1 MSVAT
6 RSQDA
11 LIAGEW
17 IPGGAGSFEVRSP
30 WDGSLVGVSARC
42 DAADVD
48 RAVAAARRAQP
59 GWAATPLLA
68 RVELF
73 DRAME
78 IAEGRNE
85 AIARMITAEMG
96 KTIRE
101 SREEMVEF
109 ATPHFRR
116 AAEDALRYR
125 GMVLPSTQ
133 EHTTAKRILATRRPV
148 GVVGVIS
155 PFNFPVDI
163 AAITLT
169 YSIVAGNAVVWKPS
183 ELTPLCCGLLA
194 EVFHQAGLPAG
205 VLNFVPGESDVGEA
219 LVAHPG
225 VAAISFTGSTRVG
238 EAITRNAGVKRLLL
252 ELGGNGPQ
260 IVLADAD
267 LDRAADA
274 AVTGCFYMAGQ
285 VCTAAERILVHED
298 VHDAFVAK
306 LIERAR
312 ALRLGDPAEEDTDM
326 GPLVNRAML
335 ERVEGHVEAARRDGA
350 EVVQVAESDGLL
362 YPPTILTG
370 VTPAMAIAREET
382 FGPVA
387 PVIPFRSTDE
397 AIAIANDSP
406 YALNAAAF
414 TNDLRAAWRFAE
426 ELDHGTVL
434 INETTNY
441 WDQLA
446 PFGGAKQSGLGREL
460 STWMLDSVTE
470 CKTIVFDLSEAS
482 EIVHEPGVRGA

>member
-6 RSQDA
+6 KEQHA
-11 LIAGEW
+11 LIGGSW
-17 IPGGAGSFEVRSP
+17 VPGGAGTFEVRSP
-30 WDGSLVGVSARC
+30 WDGSLVGVCAKC
-42 DAADVD
+42 TAQDVD
-48 RAVAAARRAQP
+48 RAITAAKAAQP
-59 GWAATPLLA
+59 AWAATPLLE

-73 DRAME
+73 DRAMTICE
-78 IAEGRNE
+78 ERSE

-133 EHTTAKRILATRRPV
+133 ERSTAKRILATRRPL
-148 GVVGVIS
+148 GVIGVIS
-155 PFNFPVDI
+155 PYNFPVDI

-169 YSIVAGNAVVWKPS
+169 YSIIAGNTVVWKPS
-183 ELTPLCCGLLA
+183 ELTPLCCAMLA
-194 EVFHQAGLPAG
+194 EVFEEAGLPAG
-205 VLNFVPGESDVGEA
+205 VMNFVPGEGDVGAA
-219 LVAHPG
+219 LVSHPD
-225 VAAISFTGSTRVG
+225 VAGLSFTGSTRVG
-238 EAITRNAGVKRLLL
+238 EVIAASAGLKRLLL

-267 LDRAADA
+267 IERAVDA
-274 AVTGCFYMAGQ
+274 AVIGCFYMAGQ

-298 VHDAFVAK
+298 VHDAFVQR
-306 LIERAR
+306 LVQRAR
-312 ALRLGDPAEEDTDM
+312 QLKVGDPADEATDM
-326 GPLVNRAML
+326 GPLVNHHLREQVDAHIAQARA
-335 ERVEGHVEAARRDGA
+335 AGA
-350 EVVQVAESDGLL
+350 EVIQAGDRDGLL

-370 VTPAMAIAREET
+370 VTPDMVIAREET

-387 PVIPFRSTDE
+387 PIITFRNLDE

-414 TNDLRAAWRFAE
+414 TKDLIAAWRLAE

-446 PFGGAKQSGLGREL
+446 PFGGAKKSGIGREL

-470 CKTIVFDLSEAS
+470 QKTIVFDLSEDSSAT
-482 EIVHEPGVRGA
+482 